1 MFKEKKWQ
9 FFKIFF
15 MKKIIYFFLFTFFL
29 SIVTFANEKKI
40 QVIDGDTIH
49 IGKLKYRFFGIDAP
63 EKTQICEKDN
73 VKIQCG
79 IIAKNV
85 LKNKIADK
93 TPECV
98 VKDKD
103 RYQRLVAECFIGIES
118 LSKFMVREGYAVAY
132 TQYSKDFIEDE
143 KYAKENKLG
152 IWSMNFQIP
161 SEYRKINKRNY

>member
-1 MFKEKKWQ
+1 
-9 FFKIFF
+9 
-15 MKKIIYFFLFTFFL
+15 MKKIIYFFIFSFFL
-29 SIVTFANEKKI
+29 STILIASEKKI

-63 EKTQICEKDN
+63 EIKQICEKDN
-73 VKIQCG
+73 TKIQCG
-79 IIAKNV
+79 VIAKSV

-93 TPECV
+93 IPECI

-103 RYQRLVAECFIGIES
+103 RYQRLVAECFIGKES
-118 LSKFMVREGYAVAY
+118 LSRFMVREGYAVAY
-132 TQYSKDFIEDE
+132 SQYSKDFIDDE

-161 SEYRKINKRNY
+161 SEYRKSLRNK

>member
-1 MFKEKKWQ
+1 
-9 FFKIFF
+9 
-15 MKKIIYFFLFTFFL
+15 MKKIIYFFIFSFFL
-29 SIVTFANEKKI
+29 SSILIASEKEI

-63 EKTQICEKDN
+63 EIKQICEKDN
-73 VKIQCG
+73 IKIQCG
-79 IIAKNV
+79 VIAKSV

-93 TPECV
+93 IPKCI

-103 RYQRLVAECFIGIES
+103 RYQRLVAECFIGKES
-118 LSKFMVREGYAVAY
+118 LSRFMVREGYAVAY
-132 TQYSKDFIEDE
+132 SQYSKNFIEDE

-161 SEYRKINKRNY
+161 SEYRKSLRNK

>member
-1 MFKEKKWQ
+1 MT
-9 FFKIFF
+9 
-15 MKKIIYFFLFTFFL
+15 KIIYFLIFSFFL
-29 SIVTFANEKKI
+29 STILIASEKKI

-63 EKTQICEKDN
+63 EIKQICEKDN
-73 VKIQCG
+73 TKIQCG
-79 IIAKNV
+79 VIAKSV

-93 TPECV
+93 IPECV

-103 RYQRLVAECFIGIES
+103 RYQRLVAECFIGKES
-118 LSKFMVREGYAVAY
+118 LSRFMVREGYAVAY
-132 TQYSKDFIEDE
+132 SQYSKDFIEDE

-161 SEYRKINKRNY
+161 SEYRKSLRNK

>member
-1 MFKEKKWQ
+1 
-9 FFKIFF
+9 
-15 MKKIIYFFLFTFFL
+15 MKKIIYFFIFSFFL
-29 SIVTFANEKKI
+29 STILIASEKKI

-63 EKTQICEKDN
+63 EIKQICEKDN
-73 VKIQCG
+73 TKIQCG
-79 IIAKNV
+79 VIAKSV

-93 TPECV
+93 IPECI

-103 RYQRLVAECFIGIES
+103 RYQRLVGECFIGKES
-118 LSKFMVREGYAVAY
+118 LSRFMVREGYAVAY
-132 TQYSKDFIEDE
+132 SQYSKDFIEDE

-161 SEYRKINKRNY
+161 SEYRKSLRNK

>member
-1 MFKEKKWQ
+1 
-9 FFKIFF
+9 
-15 MKKIIYFFLFTFFL
+15 MKKIIYFLIFSFFL
-29 SIVTFANEKKI
+29 STILIASEKKI

-63 EKTQICEKDN
+63 EIKQICEKDN
-73 VKIQCG
+73 IKIQCG
-79 IIAKNV
+79 VIAKSV

-93 TPECV
+93 IPECI

-103 RYQRLVAECFIGIES
+103 RYQRLVAECFIGKES
-118 LSKFMVREGYAVAY
+118 LSRFMVREGYAVAY
-132 TQYSKDFIEDE
+132 SQYSKDFIEDE

-161 SEYRKINKRNY
+161 SEYRKSLRNK

>member
-1 MFKEKKWQ
+1 
-9 FFKIFF
+9 
-15 MKKIIYFFLFTFFL
+15 MKKIIYFFIFFFFL
-29 SIVTFANEKKI
+29 STILIASEKKI

-63 EKTQICEKDN
+63 EIKQICEKDN
-73 VKIQCG
+73 IKIQCG
-79 IIAKNV
+79 VIAKSV

-93 TPECV
+93 IPECI

-103 RYQRLVAECFIGIES
+103 RYQRLVAECFIGKES
-118 LSKFMVREGYAVAY
+118 LSRFMVREGYAVAY
-132 TQYSKDFIEDE
+132 SQYSKNFIEDE

-161 SEYRKINKRNY
+161 SEYRKSLRNK

>member
-1 MFKEKKWQ
+1 
-9 FFKIFF
+9 
-15 MKKIIYFFLFTFFL
+15 MKKIIYFLIFSFFL
-29 SIVTFANEKKI
+29 SSILIASEKEI

-63 EKTQICEKDN
+63 EIKQICEKDN
-73 VKIQCG
+73 IKIQCG
-79 IIAKNV
+79 VIAKSV

-93 TPECV
+93 IPECI

-103 RYQRLVAECFIGIES
+103 RYQRLVAECFIGKES
-118 LSKFMVREGYAVAY
+118 LSRFMVREGYAVAY
-132 TQYSKDFIEDE
+132 SQYSKDFIEDE

-161 SEYRKINKRNY
+161 SEYRKSLRNK

>member
-1 MFKEKKWQ
+1 
-9 FFKIFF
+9 
-15 MKKIIYFFLFTFFL
+15 MKKIIYFLIFTFFL
-29 SIVTFANEKKI
+29 SIISLADEKNI

-63 EKTQICEKDN
+63 ETKQICEKDN
-73 VKIQCG
+73 IKIKCG
-79 IIAKNV
+79 VVAKNV
-85 LKNKIADK
+85 LKNKIGDK
-93 TPECV
+93 IPECI

-103 RYQRLVAECFIGIES
+103 RYQRLVAECFIGKES

-152 IWSMNFQIP
+152 IWSMTFQIP
-161 SEYRKINKRNY
+161 SEYRKSLRNK

>member
-1 MFKEKKWQ
+1 
-9 FFKIFF
+9 
-15 MKKIIYFFLFTFFL
+15 MKKIIYFFIFSFFL
-29 SIVTFANEKKI
+29 STILIASEKKI

-63 EKTQICEKDN
+63 EIKQICEKDN
-73 VKIQCG
+73 TKIQCG
-79 IIAKNV
+79 VIAKNV

-93 TPECV
+93 IPECI

-103 RYQRLVAECFIGIES
+103 RYQRLVAECFIGKES
-118 LSKFMVREGYAVAY
+118 LSRFMVREGYAVAY

-152 IWSMNFQIP
+152 IWSMNFQVP
-161 SEYRKINKRNY
+161 SEYRKSLRNK